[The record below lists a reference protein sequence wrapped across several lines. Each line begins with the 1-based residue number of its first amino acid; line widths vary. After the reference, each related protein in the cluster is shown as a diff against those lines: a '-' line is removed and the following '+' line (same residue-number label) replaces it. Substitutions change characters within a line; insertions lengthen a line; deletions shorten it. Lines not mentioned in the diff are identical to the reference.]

1 MNVIDPY
8 IITATT
14 LTDTNVTEDD
24 YDVYDISTSYAAN
37 DRVIVTGDIHKI
49 YQSVTGSNLGNE
61 PSGTTASTDYW
72 VYVGATNRWKVFDNQ
87 TGDLTSKVTPITY
100 QVTEPRIVTDV
111 AFFRIS
117 KATEATIVVTDPD
130 TVEIYNETFSLIDVS
145 HMTDWLLFFTEE
157 PRYVRQKIISGLPA
171 VAGSQ
176 IDMSFTGPTGETI
189 GVGQICLGRAV
200 NIGQTLTGT
209 EPGYVSYSRKVRDPF
224 GNALITERGFKRRV
238 NYVAAVDPKR
248 VDNIIED
255 LANLD
260 AKGAVYFADN
270 DIDFYGCTVFG
281 LVEQFGVPQGIG
293 VSFLQVEVQSL

>member
-8 IITATT
+8 IITETT

-24 YDVYDISTSYAAN
+24 YGEWDVSTTYDAN
-37 DRVIVTGDIHKI
+37 DRVIVAGTVHKI
-49 YQSVTGSNLGNE
+49 YQSVAGGNLGNA
-61 PSGTTASTDYW
+61 PSYTTASNDYW
-72 VYVGATNRWKVFDNQ
+72 IYVGATNRWKTFDNR
-87 TGDLTSKVTPITY
+87 TDDPVSKVTPITY
-100 QVTEPRIVTDV
+100 QVTDPRIVTDI
-111 AFFRIS
+111 AFFRVS
-117 KATEATIVVTDPD
+117 KATEVTITVTDPD
-130 TVEIYNETFSLIDVS
+130 VVEIFNGTFSLIDTS

-157 PRYVRQKIISGLPA
+157 PRYVRQKIVSGLPA
-171 VAGSQ
+171 VAGSK
-176 IDMSFTGPTGETI
+176 IDLELSGPSGETI
-189 GVGQICLGRAV
+189 GVGQICFGRAV
-200 NIGQTLTGT
+200 HIGETLTGT
-209 EPGYVSYSRKVRDPF
+209 EPGYVSYSRKERDSF
-224 GNALITERGFKRRV
+224 GNAILNPRGFKRRV
-238 NYVAAVDPKR
+238 SYVAAVDPKR